1 MIMILI
7 YRYLLIF
14 IFPGWNE
21 TLNVI
26 STHEV
31 WMVRSSSSLLVH
43 GATNINEFTCSV
55 TSYGRTDTL
64 IYHTNQY
71 KQNKYKVNSVLNVP
85 VSQFDCQNRIMT
97 KDLQKTM
104 KMEKYPHVVIDI
116 RYLSDLPTS
125 AQKVIEGHV
134 DIMIAGVKKHF
145 IIPFVPTKK
154 QNIIQ
159 LKGKKQVRFSD
170 FNLIPPSKLGGS
182 IRVKNELDVE
192 VTLILSK

>member
-1 MIMILI
+1 MVLLFAF
-7 YRYLLIF
+7 RYLLF
-14 IFPGWNE
+14 FLLPAWNE
-21 TLNVI
+21 TPDSSVLQEI
-26 STHEV
+26 
-31 WMVRSSSSLLVH
+31 WLVRSSSSLLVY

-55 TSYGRTDTL
+55 SSYGRMDTL

-97 KDLQKTM
+97 KDLQKTL
-104 KMEKYPHVVIDI
+104 KMDKYPHVVIDI

-125 AQKVIEGHV
+125 VQKVIEGHV

-145 IIPFVPTKK
+145 IIPFTPAKK

-159 LKGKKQVRFSD
+159 LKGKKQVHFSD

>member
-1 MIMILI
+1 MIL
-7 YRYLLIF
+7 LLFFRILPCVF
-14 IFPGWNE
+14 FLWPKESPVLDDTQDIW
-21 TLNVI
+21 I
-26 STHEV
+26 
-31 WMVRSSSSLLVH
+31 VRSSSSLLVH
-43 GATNINEFTCSV
+43 GTTNINEFTCSV
-55 TSYGRTDTL
+55 SSYGRTDTM
-64 IYHTNQY
+64 IFHTNHQT
-71 KQNKYKVNSVLNVP
+71 QNKYKVNSVLNVP

-97 KDLQKTM
+97 KDLQKTL
-104 KMEKYPHVVIDI
+104 KMDKFPHVVIDI
-116 RYLSDLPTS
+116 RYLSDMPTS

-145 IIPFVPTKK
+145 MIPFIPTKK

>member
-1 MIMILI
+1 MVWLHFFKLI
-7 YRYLLIF
+7 VSWWFLWENTDPDYSV
-14 IFPGWNE
+14 
-21 TLNVI
+21 TQ
-26 STHEV
+26 EV

-55 TSYGRTDTL
+55 SSYGRTDTL

-97 KDLQKTM
+97 KDLQKTL
-104 KMEKYPHVVIDI
+104 KMDKYPHVVIDI
-116 RYLSDLPTS
+116 RYLSDLPSTG
-125 AQKVIEGHV
+125 QKVIEGHV

-145 IIPFVPTKK
+145 MIPFVPTKK

-159 LKGKKQVRFSD
+159 LKGKKQVHFSD